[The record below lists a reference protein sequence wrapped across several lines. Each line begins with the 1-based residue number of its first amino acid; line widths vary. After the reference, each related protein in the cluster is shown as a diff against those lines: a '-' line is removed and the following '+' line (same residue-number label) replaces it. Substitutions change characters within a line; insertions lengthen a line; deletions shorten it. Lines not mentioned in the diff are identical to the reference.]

1 MHRVYAPD
9 CRLPLRHGRRRQLR
23 RHHACAATGLAAAHL
38 CDKPRHVAQCFNL
51 LSWKL
56 SSVDIL
62 RSTFVPLRF
71 RCSLRK
77 VDKLVWAV
85 ATLVSTA
92 MGNSNFFTPTKLE
105 AVMQDMF
112 PTLDFLAVDL
122 EYDRLLLQEEIPA
135 QEASSVVTLRNRGF
149 LFLLASIP
157 CPLAPAEGGGDLKY

>member
-92 MGNSNFFTPTKLE
+92 MGNSNFSANKIR
-105 AVMQDMF
+105 QDMF
-112 PTLDFLAVDL
+112 PTLDFLPVDL

-135 QEASSVVTLRNRGF
+135 HQEASSSVVPLRNRGF

-157 CPLAPAEGGGDLKY
+157 CSFAPAEGGGELKY